1 MKKKYFFNFIT
12 AFIMFFNILL
22 SSFYPI
28 TVYAKNEYEY
38 WGYTTNAP
46 DGGPNS
52 TNNEAYYMTNGSETK
67 RVFCINR
74 NAAAPWGYDFDSSKR
89 FGDIYREVSGT
100 QSELLKGVNG
110 NKYGDKLEENVRKV
124 FYYVSQNNLT
134 TLTSNKLIWEVTGSD
149 MGLTDEEQNLFTS
162 IINGPKAPGNFV
174 LDLYQP
180 KKSDMQVLA
189 RGYIDNTLKDIA
201 ISKQDL
207 GGKELPGAKIEIK
220 NEDGS
225 KIIEKW
231 ISSNQEKHIYLKP
244 GNYIFHEEAAPNG
257 YLKVTDIKFTVD
269 NNGNVKVVSFGKD
282 DKVVAEGNKLTVTD
296 KDDTKEVIFSK
307 QDLDGNELAGATI
320 ELKKADGTV
329 IETWKS
335 DGKAHSF
342 QLVAGDYIF
351 HESAAPEGYEVAT
364 DINFTVKNDGTVTS
378 NDVKVSGDSKNH
390 IVMVD
395 DYSPREIIIS
405 KQDLGGN
412 ELPGAEIQIKNE
424 DGSKIIENWT
434 SSDQEKHLSLKPG
447 NYIFHEEAAPNGYL
461 KVTDITF
468 TVDNNGNV
476 KVVSFGK
483 DDKVVAEGNKLTVTD
498 KDDRKEIIISK
509 QDLGGKELPGA
520 KIQIKN
526 EDGSKI
532 IENWTSSDQEKHLS
546 LKPGNYIFHEE
557 AAPNGYL
564 KVTDITFTV
573 NNNGNVKVVSFG
585 KDDKVV
591 AERNK
596 LIVTD
601 KDDTKEVIFSK
612 QDLGGNELAG
622 ATIELKKAD
631 GTVIET
637 WKSDGKAH
645 SFQLVAGDYIFHESA
660 APDGYEVAT
669 DIAFTVKNDGTVTS
683 NDVKVSG
690 DSKNHIVMVDD
701 YSPREIIISKQD
713 LGGNELPGAEIQI
726 KNEDGSKIIE
736 NWTSSDQ
743 EKHLSLKPGNY
754 IFHEEAAP
762 NGYLKVTDIK
772 FTVDND
778 GNVKVVSFGKDDK
791 VVAEGNKL
799 TVTDKDDTK
808 EVIFSKQD
816 LGGNELAGATIEL
829 KKADGTLIETWKSDG
844 KAHSFQLVAGDYI
857 FHESAAPEG
866 YEVATDI
873 AFTVKNDGTVTS
885 NDVKV
890 SGDSNNHIVMVD
902 GYSPREIIISKQDLG
917 GNELPGA
924 EIQIKNESGDTV
936 VEKWTSSNQEKHIS
950 LKPGN
955 YIFHEEAAP
964 NGYLK
969 VTDITF
975 TVDNNGNV
983 KVVSFGK
990 DDKVVAEGNKLTVTD
1005 KDDTKE
1011 VIFSK
1016 QDLGGNELAG
1026 ATIELK
1032 KADGTVIETWKS
1044 DGKAHSFQL
1053 IAGDYIFHES
1063 AAPDGYEVATDI
1075 NFTVKNDGTVT
1086 SNDVKV
1092 SGDSKNHIVM
1102 VDGYSSRK
1110 IIISKQDLGG
1120 KELPGA
1126 EIQIKN
1132 EDGSK
1137 IIENWTSSD
1146 QEKYLSLKPGNYI
1159 FHEEAAPNG
1168 YLKVT
1173 DIHFKVTTDGK
1184 VQVIKKSAADKVT
1197 AVDNKLTVVDK
1208 NKIKIPN
1215 TGDNF
1220 LITTIL
1226 AGTFLLIL
1234 SCSWFKKRYA

>member
-1 MKKKYFFNFIT
+1 MKKKYFLNFMT
-12 AFIMFFNILL
+12 AFIMLFNIIL
-22 SSFYPI
+22 SSFYSV
-28 TVYAKNEYEY
+28 TVYAKDEYEY
-38 WGYTTNAP
+38 WGYSTNAP
-46 DGGPNS
+46 DGGIIS
-52 TNNEAYYMTNGSETK
+52 TNNEAYYMTDGRDTK
-67 RVFCINR
+67 RVFCINH
-74 NAAAPWGYDFDSSKR
+74 NAAAPWGADLNEAKKFNQV
-89 FGDIYREVSGT
+89 YRKVSGT
-100 QSELLKGVNG
+100 QSELIKGVNG
-110 NKYGDKLEENVRKV
+110 NKYGNELESNVRKV
-124 FYYVSQNNLT
+124 FYYISQHNLK
-134 TLTSNKLIWEVTGSD
+134 TLTSNKLIWEVTGSN
-149 MGLTDEEQNLFTS
+149 MGLNEEEQNLFTS
-162 IINGPKAPGNFV
+162 IINGPEAPGNFV
-174 LDLYQP
+174 LELYQP
-180 KKSDMQVLA
+180 KMSDMQVLA

-225 KIIEKW
+225 KVVEKW
-231 ISSNQEKHIYLKP
+231 TSSNQAKHIYLKP

-282 DKVVAEGNKLTVTD
+282 DKVVAEGNKL
-296 KDDTKEVIFSK
+296 
-307 QDLDGNELAGATI
+307 
-320 ELKKADGTV
+320 
-329 IETWKS
+329 
-335 DGKAHSF
+335 
-342 QLVAGDYIF
+342 
-351 HESAAPEGYEVAT
+351 
-364 DINFTVKNDGTVTS
+364 
-378 NDVKVSGDSKNH
+378 
-390 IVMVD
+390 
-395 DYSPREIIIS
+395 
-405 KQDLGGN
+405 
-412 ELPGAEIQIKNE
+412 
-424 DGSKIIENWT
+424 
-434 SSDQEKHLSLKPG
+434 
-447 NYIFHEEAAPNGYL
+447 
-461 KVTDITF
+461 
-468 TVDNNGNV
+468 
-476 KVVSFGK
+476 
-483 DDKVVAEGNKLTVTD
+483 
-498 KDDRKEIIISK
+498 
-509 QDLGGKELPGA
+509 
-520 KIQIKN
+520 
-526 EDGSKI
+526 
-532 IENWTSSDQEKHLS
+532 
-546 LKPGNYIFHEE
+546 
-557 AAPNGYL
+557 
-564 KVTDITFTV
+564 
-573 NNNGNVKVVSFG
+573 
-585 KDDKVV
+585 
-591 AERNK
+591 
-596 LIVTD
+596 IVTD

-631 GTVIET
+631 GTV
-637 WKSDGKAH
+637 
-645 SFQLVAGDYIFHESA
+645 
-660 APDGYEVAT
+660 
-669 DIAFTVKNDGTVTS
+669 
-683 NDVKVSG
+683 
-690 DSKNHIVMVDD
+690 
-701 YSPREIIISKQD
+701 
-713 LGGNELPGAEIQI
+713 
-726 KNEDGSKIIE
+726 
-736 NWTSSDQ
+736 
-743 EKHLSLKPGNY
+743 
-754 IFHEEAAP
+754 
-762 NGYLKVTDIK
+762 
-772 FTVDND
+772 
-778 GNVKVVSFGKDDK
+778 
-791 VVAEGNKL
+791 
-799 TVTDKDDTK
+799 
-808 EVIFSKQD
+808 
-816 LGGNELAGATIEL
+816 
-829 KKADGTLIETWKSDG
+829 IETWKSDG

-924 EIQIKNESGDTV
+924 EIQIKNEAGDTV
-936 VEKWTSSNQEKHIS
+936 LETWTSSNQEKHIF

-969 VTDITF
+969 VTDIKF

-990 DDKVVAEGNKLTVTD
+990 DDKVVAEGNKLIVTD

-1053 IAGDYIFHES
+1053 VAGDYIFHES
-1063 AAPDGYEVATDI
+1063 AAPEGYEVATDI
-1075 NFTVKNDGTVT
+1075 AFTVKNDGTVT

-1092 SGDSKNHIVM
+1092 SGDSNNHIVM
-1102 VDGYSSRK
+1102 VDGYSPRE

-1120 KELPGA
+1120 NELPGA

-1146 QEKYLSLKPGNYI
+1146 QEKHISLEPGNYI

-1226 AGTFLLIL
+1226 AGAFLLIL

>member
-74 NAAAPWGYDFDSSKR
+74 NAAAPWGYNFESSKR

-110 NKYGDKLEENVRKV
+110 NRYGDKLEENVRKV

-149 MGLTDEEQNLFTS
+149 IGLTDEEQNLFTS

-231 ISSNQEKHIYLKP
+231 TSSNQEKHIYLKP

-257 YLKVTDIKFTVD
+257 YLKVTDITFTVD

-282 DKVVAEGNKLTVTD
+282 DKVVSERNKLIVTD

-307 QDLDGNELAGATI
+307 QDLGGNELAGATI

-378 NDVKVSGDSKNH
+378 NDVTVSGDSKNH

-395 DYSPREIIIS
+395 GYSPREIIIS

-434 SSDQEKHLSLKPG
+434 SSDQEKHISLKPG

-483 DDKVVAEGNKLTVTD
+483 DDKVV
-498 KDDRKEIIISK
+498 S
-509 QDLGGKELPGA
+509 
-520 KIQIKN
+520 
-526 EDGSKI
+526 
-532 IENWTSSDQEKHLS
+532 
-546 LKPGNYIFHEE
+546 
-557 AAPNGYL
+557 
-564 KVTDITFTV
+564 
-573 NNNGNVKVVSFG
+573 
-585 KDDKVV
+585 
-591 AERNK
+591 ERNK

-660 APDGYEVAT
+660 APEGYEVAT
-669 DIAFTVKNDGTVTS
+669 DINFTVKNDGTVTS
-683 NDVKVSG
+683 NDVTVSG
-690 DSKNHIVMVDD
+690 DSKNHIVMVDG

-743 EKHLSLKPGNY
+743 EKHIY
-754 IFHEEAAP
+754 
-762 NGYLKVTDIK
+762 
-772 FTVDND
+772 
-778 GNVKVVSFGKDDK
+778 
-791 VVAEGNKL
+791 
-799 TVTDKDDTK
+799 
-808 EVIFSKQD
+808 
-816 LGGNELAGATIEL
+816 
-829 KKADGTLIETWKSDG
+829 
-844 KAHSFQLVAGDYI
+844 
-857 FHESAAPEG
+857 
-866 YEVATDI
+866 
-873 AFTVKNDGTVTS
+873 
-885 NDVKV
+885 
-890 SGDSNNHIVMVD
+890 
-902 GYSPREIIISKQDLG
+902 
-917 GNELPGA
+917 
-924 EIQIKNESGDTV
+924 
-936 VEKWTSSNQEKHIS
+936 
-950 LKPGN
+950 
-955 YIFHEEAAP
+955 
-964 NGYLK
+964 
-969 VTDITF
+969 
-975 TVDNNGNV
+975 
-983 KVVSFGK
+983 
-990 DDKVVAEGNKLTVTD
+990 
-1005 KDDTKE
+1005 
-1011 VIFSK
+1011 
-1016 QDLGGNELAG
+1016 
-1026 ATIELK
+1026 
-1032 KADGTVIETWKS
+1032 
-1044 DGKAHSFQL
+1044 
-1053 IAGDYIFHES
+1053 
-1063 AAPDGYEVATDI
+1063 
-1075 NFTVKNDGTVT
+1075 
-1086 SNDVKV
+1086 
-1092 SGDSKNHIVM
+1092 
-1102 VDGYSSRK
+1102 
-1110 IIISKQDLGG
+1110 
-1120 KELPGA
+1120 
-1126 EIQIKN
+1126 
-1132 EDGSK
+1132 
-1137 IIENWTSSD
+1137 
-1146 QEKYLSLKPGNYI
+1146 LKPGNYI

-1173 DIHFKVTTDGK
+1173 DIHFKVTIDGK
-1184 VQVIKKSAADKVT
+1184 VQVIKKSVADKVT
-1197 AVDNKLTVVDK
+1197 AVGNKLTVVDK

-1226 AGTFLLIL
+1226 SGVFLLIL

>member
-162 IINGPKAPGNFV
+162 IINGPEAPGNFV

-231 ISSNQEKHIYLKP
+231 TSSNQAKHIYLKP

-307 QDLDGNELAGATI
+307 QDLGGNELAGATI

-364 DINFTVKNDGTVTS
+364 DIT
-378 NDVKVSGDSKNH
+378 
-390 IVMVD
+390 
-395 DYSPREIIIS
+395 
-405 KQDLGGN
+405 
-412 ELPGAEIQIKNE
+412 
-424 DGSKIIENWT
+424 
-434 SSDQEKHLSLKPG
+434 
-447 NYIFHEEAAPNGYL
+447 
-461 KVTDITF
+461 
-468 TVDNNGNV
+468 
-476 KVVSFGK
+476 
-483 DDKVVAEGNKLTVTD
+483 
-498 KDDRKEIIISK
+498 
-509 QDLGGKELPGA
+509 
-520 KIQIKN
+520 
-526 EDGSKI
+526 
-532 IENWTSSDQEKHLS
+532 
-546 LKPGNYIFHEE
+546 
-557 AAPNGYL
+557 
-564 KVTDITFTV
+564 
-573 NNNGNVKVVSFG
+573 
-585 KDDKVV
+585 
-591 AERNK
+591 
-596 LIVTD
+596 
-601 KDDTKEVIFSK
+601 
-612 QDLGGNELAG
+612 
-622 ATIELKKAD
+622 
-631 GTVIET
+631 
-637 WKSDGKAH
+637 
-645 SFQLVAGDYIFHESA
+645 
-660 APDGYEVAT
+660 
-669 DIAFTVKNDGTVTS
+669 
-683 NDVKVSG
+683 
-690 DSKNHIVMVDD
+690 
-701 YSPREIIISKQD
+701 
-713 LGGNELPGAEIQI
+713 
-726 KNEDGSKIIE
+726 
-736 NWTSSDQ
+736 
-743 EKHLSLKPGNY
+743 
-754 IFHEEAAP
+754 
-762 NGYLKVTDIK
+762 
-772 FTVDND
+772 
-778 GNVKVVSFGKDDK
+778 
-791 VVAEGNKL
+791 
-799 TVTDKDDTK
+799 
-808 EVIFSKQD
+808 
-816 LGGNELAGATIEL
+816 
-829 KKADGTLIETWKSDG
+829 
-844 KAHSFQLVAGDYI
+844 
-857 FHESAAPEG
+857 
-866 YEVATDI
+866 
-873 AFTVKNDGTVTS
+873 FTVKNDGTVTS

-924 EIQIKNESGDTV
+924 EIQIKNEAGDTV
-936 VEKWTSSNQEKHIS
+936 VEKWTSSDQEKHIS

-1053 IAGDYIFHES
+1053 VAGDYIFHES
-1063 AAPDGYEVATDI
+1063 AAPEGYEVATDI
-1075 NFTVKNDGTVT
+1075 AFTVKNDGTVT

-1092 SGDSKNHIVM
+1092 SGDSNNHIVM
-1102 VDGYSSRK
+1102 VDGYSPRE

-1120 KELPGA
+1120 NELPGA

-1132 EDGSK
+1132 EAGDTVVEK
-1137 IIENWTSSD
+1137 WTSSD
-1146 QEKYLSLKPGNYI
+1146 QEKHISLKPGNYI

-1226 AGTFLLIL
+1226 AGAFLLIL

>member
-1 MKKKYFFNFIT
+1 MMKKKYFFNFIT

-89 FGDIYREVSGT
+89 FGDIYREVSGN

-207 GGKELPGAKIEIK
+207 GGKELPGAKIQIK

-225 KIIEKW
+225 KIIENWTSSDQEKHIYLKPGNYIFHEEAAPNGYLKVTDIKFTVDNNGNVKVVSFEKDDKVVAKGNKLTVTDKDDKKEII
-231 ISSNQEKHIYLKP
+231 ISKQDLGGNELPGAKIQIKNEDGSKIIENWTSSDQEKHISLKPGNYIFHEEAAPNGYLKVTDITFTVDNNGNVKVVSFGKDDKVVAEGNKLTVTDKDDKKEIIISKQDLGGNELPGAKIQIKNEDGSKIIENWTSSDQEKHIYLKP

-282 DKVVAEGNKLTVTD
+282 DKVVAEGNKLIVTD

-307 QDLDGNELAGATI
+307 QDLAGNELAGATI

-378 NDVKVSGDSKNH
+378 NDVKVSGDSNNH

-395 DYSPREIIIS
+395 DYSPR
-405 KQDLGGN
+405 
-412 ELPGAEIQIKNE
+412 
-424 DGSKIIENWT
+424 
-434 SSDQEKHLSLKPG
+434 
-447 NYIFHEEAAPNGYL
+447 
-461 KVTDITF
+461 
-468 TVDNNGNV
+468 
-476 KVVSFGK
+476 
-483 DDKVVAEGNKLTVTD
+483 
-498 KDDRKEIIISK
+498 EIIISK

-532 IENWTSSDQEKHLS
+532 IENWTSSDQEKH
-546 LKPGNYIFHEE
+546 I
-557 AAPNGYL
+557 
-564 KVTDITFTV
+564 
-573 NNNGNVKVVSFG
+573 
-585 KDDKVV
+585 
-591 AERNK
+591 
-596 LIVTD
+596 
-601 KDDTKEVIFSK
+601 
-612 QDLGGNELAG
+612 
-622 ATIELKKAD
+622 
-631 GTVIET
+631 
-637 WKSDGKAH
+637 
-645 SFQLVAGDYIFHESA
+645 
-660 APDGYEVAT
+660 
-669 DIAFTVKNDGTVTS
+669 
-683 NDVKVSG
+683 
-690 DSKNHIVMVDD
+690 
-701 YSPREIIISKQD
+701 
-713 LGGNELPGAEIQI
+713 
-726 KNEDGSKIIE
+726 
-736 NWTSSDQ
+736 
-743 EKHLSLKPGNY
+743 
-754 IFHEEAAP
+754 
-762 NGYLKVTDIK
+762 
-772 FTVDND
+772 
-778 GNVKVVSFGKDDK
+778 
-791 VVAEGNKL
+791 
-799 TVTDKDDTK
+799 
-808 EVIFSKQD
+808 
-816 LGGNELAGATIEL
+816 
-829 KKADGTLIETWKSDG
+829 
-844 KAHSFQLVAGDYI
+844 
-857 FHESAAPEG
+857 
-866 YEVATDI
+866 
-873 AFTVKNDGTVTS
+873 
-885 NDVKV
+885 
-890 SGDSNNHIVMVD
+890 
-902 GYSPREIIISKQDLG
+902 
-917 GNELPGA
+917 
-924 EIQIKNESGDTV
+924 
-936 VEKWTSSNQEKHIS
+936 
-950 LKPGN
+950 
-955 YIFHEEAAP
+955 
-964 NGYLK
+964 
-969 VTDITF
+969 
-975 TVDNNGNV
+975 
-983 KVVSFGK
+983 
-990 DDKVVAEGNKLTVTD
+990 
-1005 KDDTKE
+1005 
-1011 VIFSK
+1011 
-1016 QDLGGNELAG
+1016 
-1026 ATIELK
+1026 
-1032 KADGTVIETWKS
+1032 
-1044 DGKAHSFQL
+1044 
-1053 IAGDYIFHES
+1053 
-1063 AAPDGYEVATDI
+1063 
-1075 NFTVKNDGTVT
+1075 
-1086 SNDVKV
+1086 
-1092 SGDSKNHIVM
+1092 
-1102 VDGYSSRK
+1102 
-1110 IIISKQDLGG
+1110 
-1120 KELPGA
+1120 
-1126 EIQIKN
+1126 
-1132 EDGSK
+1132 
-1137 IIENWTSSD
+1137 
-1146 QEKYLSLKPGNYI
+1146 SLKPGNYI

-1226 AGTFLLIL
+1226 AGALLFIL